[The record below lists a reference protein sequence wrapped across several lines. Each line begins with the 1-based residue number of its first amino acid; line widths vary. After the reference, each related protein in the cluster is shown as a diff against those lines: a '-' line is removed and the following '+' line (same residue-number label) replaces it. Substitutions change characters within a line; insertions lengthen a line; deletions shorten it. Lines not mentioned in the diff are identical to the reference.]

1 MAEIK
6 RGKVEAGEGAHS
18 PQDAAM
24 RKLIEESL
32 KTTPPEG
39 SGARDLAGA
48 AREMTVSVNPQG
60 TLRNIGRWMYSEHLH
75 RQPTD
80 LELKSFVDDAARRN
94 GLVSKEQRDNL
105 QPGQMLR
112 VMIPGSERAA
122 ETGVSKTAKSEPPK
136 MGGEKKVAEAV
147 VSKTAKSEPPKMG
160 GDVKAEKTPAPKV
173 ETARAQN
180 LETAKAAPRPETR
193 HAIMKGGDTCEGDW
207 AKMVAKWVTQNEG
220 SRDKHLAY
228 NANDMGHGISVGLLQ
243 WNQEKGKLPDLLK
256 SWHDKNPR
264 KFNTMFGEHSA
275 DLLKDSW
282 VRTADFNGNKT
293 LHSGMRKAL
302 ADSEF
307 QGVQD
312 KLSNQNMVRACNVA
326 TDHGFRSLRG
336 RAVVGDLFNQL
347 GEGGARSALRKVPE
361 GKGES
366 LRIEELKKITGTRIN
381 GKDRV
386 NTLEDN
392 VKEIWRQIG
401 GQT

>member
-6 RGKVEAGEGAHS
+6 RGKAEADGVANTRDGAHS

-24 RKLIEESL
+24 RKLIEDSL
-32 KTTPPEG
+32 
-39 SGARDLAGA
+39 RDTAPVG
-48 AREMTVSVNPQG
+48 REMTVSVNPQG
-60 TLRNIGRWMYSEHLH
+60 TLRNIGRWMYDQHLH

-80 LELKSFVDDAARRN
+80 LELKGFVDDAARRN
-94 GLVSKEQRDNL
+94 GLVNKEQRDNL
-105 QPGQMLR
+105 QPGQMLK
-112 VMIPGSERAA
+112 VMVPGSEQATRVATKP
-122 ETGVSKTAKSEPPK
+122 EPQPESK
-136 MGGEKKVAEAV
+136 
-147 VSKTAKSEPPKMG
+147 
-160 GDVKAEKTPAPKV
+160 
-173 ETARAQN
+173 
-180 LETAKAAPRPETR
+180 PRPETKTALKPEPKQEPKQEARQETR
-193 HAIMKGGDTCEGDW
+193 HPLMKGGDSCDGDW

-264 KFNTMFGEHSA
+264 KFNTMFGEHAS
-275 DLLKDSW
+275 DLLMDSW

-293 LHSGMRKAL
+293 LYAGMRKAL

-312 KLSNQNMVRACNVA
+312 HLRNQNMVRACHVA
-326 TDHGFRSLRG
+326 TDHGFKSLRG
-336 RAVVGDLFNQL
+336 RAVVSDLFNQL
-347 GEGGARSALRKVPE
+347 GEGGARSALRKVPD

-366 LRIEELKKITGTRIN
+366 ARIEDLKRITGTRIN

>member
-6 RGKVEAGEGAHS
+6 RGKAEAGEGAHS

-32 KTTPPEG
+32 KDAPAPG
-39 SGARDLAGA
+39 
-48 AREMTVSVNPQG
+48 REMTVSVNPQG
-60 TLRNIGRWMYSEHLH
+60 TLRNIGRWMYDEHLH

-112 VMIPGSERAA
+112 VMIPGSERTAPVA
-122 ETGVSKTAKSEPPK
+122 EKPVIKSDGSVKTAKSEPPR
-136 MGGEKKVAEAV
+136 
-147 VSKTAKSEPPKMG
+147 MG
-160 GDVKAEKTPAPKV
+160 GDAKAEKTPDPKV
-173 ETARAQN
+173 DKTPDPKVA
-180 LETAKAAPRPETR
+180 AKPEIR

-293 LHSGMRKAL
+293 LYSGMRKAL

-361 GKGES
+361 GKNES
-366 LRIEELKKITGTRIN
+366 ARIEDLKKITGMRIN

>member
-6 RGKVEAGEGAHS
+6 RGKAEADGVASTKDGAHS

-32 KTTPPEG
+32 KETVVPKDAPPPG
-39 SGARDLAGA
+39 
-48 AREMTVSVNPQG
+48 REMTVSVNPQG

-80 LELKSFVDDAARRN
+80 LELKGFVEDAARRN
-94 GLVSKEQRDNL
+94 RLVSKEQQDNL

-112 VMIPGSERAA
+112 VMIPGSEHVNEKR
-122 ETGVSKTAKSEPPK
+122 EKSPPAK
-136 MGGEKKVAEAV
+136 MGGEI
-147 VSKTAKSEPPKMG
+147 
-160 GDVKAEKTPAPKV
+160 KAENKPAPKV
-173 ETARAQN
+173 AV
-180 LETAKAAPRPETR
+180 PETR
-193 HAIMKGGDTCEGDW
+193 HALMKGGDSCEGDW

-264 KFNTMFGEHSA
+264 KFNTIFGEHSA

-293 LHSGMRKAL
+293 LYGGMRKAL
-302 ADSEF
+302 ADPEF

-312 KLSNQNMVRACNVA
+312 RLSNQNMVRACNVA
-326 TDHGFRSLRG
+326 TDHGFKSLRG

-366 LRIEELKKITGTRIN
+366 QRIEDLKKITGTRIN

>member
-6 RGKVEAGEGAHS
+6 RGKAEADGVANTRDGAHS

-24 RKLIEESL
+24 RKLIEDSL
-32 KTTPPEG
+32 
-39 SGARDLAGA
+39 RDTAPVG
-48 AREMTVSVNPQG
+48 REMTVSVNPQG
-60 TLRNIGRWMYSEHLH
+60 TLRNIGRWMYDQHLH

-80 LELKSFVDDAARRN
+80 LELKGFVDDAARRN
-94 GLVSKEQRDNL
+94 GLVTKEQRDNL
-105 QPGQMLR
+105 QPGQMLK
-112 VMIPGSERAA
+112 VMVPGSEQA
-122 ETGVSKTAKSEPPK
+122 T
-136 MGGEKKVAEAV
+136 KVA
-147 VSKTAKSEPPKMG
+147 AKPEPKIEPK
-160 GDVKAEKTPAPKV
+160 P
-173 ETARAQN
+173 ETKGVQ
-180 LETAKAAPRPETR
+180 KAASSEAR
-193 HAIMKGGDTCEGDW
+193 HPLMKGGDSCDGDW

-220 SRDKHLAY
+220 SKDKHLAY

-264 KFNTMFGEHSA
+264 KFNTMFSEHAA

-293 LHSGMRKAL
+293 LYAGMRKAL

-312 KLSNQNMVRACNVA
+312 HLRNQNMVRACNVA
-326 TDHGFRSLRG
+326 TDHGFKSLRG
-336 RAVVGDLFNQL
+336 RAVVSDLFNQL

-366 LRIEELKKITGTRIN
+366 ARIEDLKRITGTRIN

-386 NTLEDN
+386 NTLEEN

>member
-6 RGKVEAGEGAHS
+6 RGKAEAGEGAHS

-32 KTTPPEG
+32 KDAPAPG
-39 SGARDLAGA
+39 
-48 AREMTVSVNPQG
+48 REMTVSVNPQG
-60 TLRNIGRWMYSEHLH
+60 TLRNIGRWMYDEHLH

-122 ETGVSKTAKSEPPK
+122 ETVVAKTAKTQISSP
-136 MGGEKKVAEAV
+136 
-147 VSKTAKSEPPKMG
+147 SKIG
-160 GDVKAEKTPAPKV
+160 GDAKAEKTPVPKV
-173 ETARAQN
+173 DKTPDPKVA
-180 LETAKAAPRPETR
+180 AKPEIR

-293 LHSGMRKAL
+293 LYSGMRKAL

-312 KLSNQNMVRACNVA
+312 KLSNQNMIRACNVA

-361 GKGES
+361 GKNES
-366 LRIEELKKITGTRIN
+366 ARIEDLKKITGMRIN